1 MPGEEERFGVKKY
14 TARVRNR
21 FPTATCR
28 RPSKNRTRNLQ
39 SWNLT
44 ISRLSQPRFRA
55 FVSRPSVTPNFSRPQ
70 PPRDQKGSSRVIHAC
85 SRCPRPYDARGRG
98 ARGLRRPPPRRRP
111 RERSDRD
118 TRSKRKSDRRND
130 RREGA
135 SPHDDRDRDPHGLRP
150 RVARERR
157 ETSRA
162 RGKRRARALEHARAE
177 PNGADLN
184 HSERPAVPSETSA
197 ASRDA
202 RRAARR

>member
-118 TRSKRKSDRRND
+118 TRSKRKKRSPKRPPRGRLSARRS
-130 RREGA
+130 RSRPSRTPPA
-135 SPHDDRDRDPHGLRP
+135 RRP
-150 RVARERR
+150 RKTRNQSRAGKAPRARAR
-157 ETSRA
+157 TRA
-162 RGKRRARALEHARAE
+162 RGAERR
-177 PNGADLN
+177 
-184 HSERPAVPSETSA
+184 RP
-197 ASRDA
+197 
-202 RRAARR
+202 